1 MIPSAFCLSLG
12 SLCCSAV
19 CVSVCVCTSV
29 YIDGC
34 IDGILTIDRS
44 LGSPTKKHNQCNE
57 ILIQNKHD
65 FHFKCKQLFFTAIFI
80 SNC

>member
-19 CVSVCVCTSV
+19 CVSVCVCECV
-29 YIDGC
+29 YRWVYRWYFNY
-34 IDGILTIDRS
+34 RS
-44 LGSPTKKHNQCNE
+44 IAWLSYKNHNQCNE